1 MFKFGLIG
9 LVVICFLSCQKE
21 LSLENA
27 NSVPPPPDTST
38 VPPPDTLGDLL
49 VRAVTKYSA
58 SDSVVEL
65 YSYDGAKRLIGVNT
79 TGTVSGTDISNSETI
94 KRDGSGNITQIVIVN
109 AQVGGTLTTD
119 VFFDALNNRY
129 SHSVIR
135 FTFNG
140 STYVDST
147 VFVYNAAGLIIE
159 TNDYQEDPVAGYQL
173 TTKHQY
179 TYSGASIDS
188 VKLYN
193 VDLVTGN
200 ADWISALAYGY
211 DGKTNPLVLSNGDAI
226 LLSLPSNFSPNNNNS
241 VKSIDVH
248 VPTNGF
254 TVTNNFTYNSKN
266 KPVTVVATQSP
277 GGASY
282 SGTFYYQ

>member
-1 MFKFGLIG
+1 MRMFKFGLIG
-9 LVVICFLSCQKE
+9 LVVIFFLSCQKE
-21 LSLENA
+21 LSLENG
-27 NSVPPPPDTST
+27 NNVPPPPDTST

-49 VRAVTKYSA
+49 VRAVTKYS
-58 SDSVVEL
+58 STDSVVEL
-65 YSYDGAKRLIGVNT
+65 YSYDGSKRLIGVNT
-79 TGTVSGTDISNSETI
+79 TGMVSGTDISNSETI

-129 SHSVIR
+129 SYSVIR

-147 VFVYNAAGLIIE
+147 VFSYNASGLIIE
-159 TNDYQEDPVAGYQL
+159 TSDYQEDPIAGYQL

-179 TYSGASIDS
+179 TYSGSSIDS

-211 DGKTNPLVLSNGDAI
+211 DGKTNPL
-226 LLSLPSNFSPNNNNS
+226 
-241 VKSIDVH
+241 
-248 VPTNGF
+248 
-254 TVTNNFTYNSKN
+254 
-266 KPVTVVATQSP
+266 
-277 GGASY
+277 
-282 SGTFYYQ
+282 